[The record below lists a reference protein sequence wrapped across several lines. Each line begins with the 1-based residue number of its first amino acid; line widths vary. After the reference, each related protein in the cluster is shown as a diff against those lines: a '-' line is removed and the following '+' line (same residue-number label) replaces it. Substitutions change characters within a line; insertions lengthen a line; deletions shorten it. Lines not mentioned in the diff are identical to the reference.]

1 MSSFHLSN
9 ELISILKSRLIIFE
23 LETERRNGAQCRHC
37 RHCWNKES
45 SVWLVACWCHQ
56 LNTLADKCRLNWWL
70 NCTKKFSMNPI
81 EILEILAIAVHSFRE
96 MLGLGQ
102 TPDSSDVGS
111 QCSPVQSAAR
121 QPAAYSDQSNIDKTE
136 EKSEKITRAAL
147 QVIVSWPAP
156 GLCWQIGPVFMLYW
170 AGREMAGITYI
181 ITYWDRYQPNTLALR
196 RV

>member
-1 MSSFHLSN
+1 
-9 ELISILKSRLIIFE
+9 
-23 LETERRNGAQCRHC
+23 
-37 RHCWNKES
+37 
-45 SVWLVACWCHQ
+45 
-56 LNTLADKCRLNWWL
+56 
-70 NCTKKFSMNPI
+70 MNPI

-156 GLCWQIGPVFMLYW
+156 SSRSPLANW
-170 AGREMAGITYI
+170 ACFYVVLSRPRDGGHNIYHNILRSLSAKHSGITSSL
-181 ITYWDRYQPNTLALR
+181 DKF
-196 RV
+196 